1 MKFDL
6 LIFVLILLYGCA
18 SLGTPGLKPRVVE
31 DYYAPTGIEKY
42 FLADLPNWANFD
54 QRAGC
59 YKNSNIR
66 YFDVSAL
73 MKSYGLNYNKA
84 LQVQASY
91 NEEFALFKES
101 SVLHSPT
108 LKEEELLFYKVSEKV
123 SSRIIFFDPPTFKR
137 INLVWLDEI
146 IGNPVKEKKLKS
158 FLNSKIMDEGVP
170 LLLSFCL
177 TRLEVEKKFPTLN
190 AKMITAEL
198 LSAYDAQGNLN
209 PGLTIDLGQ
218 FFGPDQKLYFYS
230 QQNIFSADGI
240 KGLFKIQNY

>member
-1 MKFDL
+1 MKFYL
-6 LIFVLILLYGCA
+6 LIFVVLFQFGC
-18 SLGTPGLKPRVVE
+18 SYLSNPGLKSRVVE
-31 DYYAPTGIEKY
+31 DYYNPTGIEKY

-59 YKNSNIR
+59 YKNSPIR
-66 YFDVSAL
+66 YFDISAL
-73 MKSYGLNYNKA
+73 MKSYGLNYSMA

-91 NEEFALFKES
+91 NEELALFKE
-101 SVLHSPT
+101 LDLFHSPT

-123 SSRIIFFDPPTFKR
+123 SSKIIFFSPPTFKR

-146 IGNPVKEKKLKS
+146 IGEPFKEKKLKT

-170 LLLSFCL
+170 LLVSLCL
-177 TRLEVEKKFPTLN
+177 TRLEVEKKFPSLN
-190 AKMITAEL
+190 TKMITAEL
-198 LSAYDAQGNLN
+198 FSAYDAQGNLN
-209 PGLTIDLGQ
+209 PGFNIDLGQ

-230 QQNIFSADGI
+230 QQNTFLADGI